1 MWTSVSG
8 FIKRHRNKALIT
20 AGIVGGVYWVGQY
33 AKSKLVEMQAKMA
46 RDRLFQDNLRRRFEQ
61 NLQDCTFTVMSLLPT
76 LCDPLLDSMNVEKLV
91 QTLKEYQKSPIK
103 GPSVMAHSETEVSSE
118 ASPEASHPEMDSS
131 SPVSNDRVHPI
142 KSRVELWEEI
152 KLQSITRTLTALY
165 CLDFLTVFVY
175 LQLNLIGRYIYVDSV
190 ASLVHPQDPLDV
202 VGSLPSTSLPMG
214 KTRRLPFRVEQG
226 YLTLSWWFLHRGWDQ
241 CRDFIDQAV
250 QDVVSQVS
258 LKAKLTHL
266 ELVGLVS
273 QIRQQVEKEQGERV
287 ALRTRFTSNL
297 LPTSPEDLRQTLV
310 SGGADASLL
319 DDSSFQ
325 EILSETRDFLES
337 EDFEMVCARCL
348 DRSFVVLFDTL
359 HQFFPEFPPP
369 TPATSRVTK
378 PETDGSTSTMDLVSE
393 FEKINAVEPRLP
405 LATLVPRITREVH
418 QILNGFPNQYL
429 DAITSVPELQALSAI
444 IYTTAGS

>member
-1 MWTSVSG
+1 MWSSVSG

-33 AKSKLVEMQAKMA
+33 AKNKLVEMQAKMA

-76 LCDPLLDSMNVEKLV
+76 LCDPLLDSMNVERLV
-91 QTLKEYQKSPIK
+91 QTLKEYRKSPIE
-103 GPSVMAHSETEVSSE
+103 GTSVTAHSETES
-118 ASPEASHPEMDSS
+118 SHPEMTS
-131 SPVSNDRVHPI
+131 VSTDEVHPT

-152 KLQSITRTLTALY
+152 KLQSFTRTLTALY

-190 ASLVHPQDPLDV
+190 ASLVHPKDPQDMT
-202 VGSLPSTSLPMG
+202 GSLPSTSLPTG
-214 KTRRLPFRVEQG
+214 KARRLPFRVEQG
-226 YLTLSWWFLHRGWDQ
+226 YLTLTWWFLHRGWDQ
-241 CRDFIDQAV
+241 CRDLIDQAV

-287 ALRTRFTSNL
+287 ALRKRFISNL

-310 SGGADASLL
+310 SGGADPSLL
-319 DDSSFQ
+319 DDPAFQ

-337 EDFEMVCARCL
+337 EDFELVCARCL
-348 DRSFVVLFDTL
+348 DRSFVVFFDTL
-359 HQFFPEFPPP
+359 HQFFPELPVP
-369 TPATSRVTK
+369 TPATSSVVK
-378 PETDGSTSTMDLVSE
+378 AEGGESTLTTDLVSE
-393 FEKINAVEPRLP
+393 FEQFNAVEPRLP
-405 LATLVPRITREVH
+405 LATLIPRVTREVH

-444 IYTTAGS
+444 IYTTSESYAP